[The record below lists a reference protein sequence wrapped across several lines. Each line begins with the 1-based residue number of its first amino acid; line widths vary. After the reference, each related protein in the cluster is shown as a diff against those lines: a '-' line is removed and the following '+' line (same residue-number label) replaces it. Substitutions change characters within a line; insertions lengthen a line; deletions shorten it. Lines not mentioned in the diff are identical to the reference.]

1 MRTRHPKPRS
11 DACLKLHSENRA
23 GLNFI
28 TASDGAII
36 QVNEQRHPTPLIV
49 MAHQLIDTWPPRTFD
64 ELAAEHFAVLAD
76 LGVEIIL
83 LGTGAT
89 QRFPHPRLTRTL
101 MERRI
106 GVEVMDTGAACRT
119 YNILVSEGRSV
130 AAALLPA

>member
-1 MRTRHPKPRS
+1 MKLEPESRS
-11 DACLKLHSENRA
+11 

-28 TASDGAII
+28 TACDGAHV
-36 QVNEQRHPTPLIV
+36 QVNETRHTAPLIV
-49 MAHQLIDTWPPRTFD
+49 MARQLVDTWPPRSFD
-64 ELAAEHFAVLAD
+64 ELDVEHFNALVD

-83 LGTGAT
+83 LGTGAQ
-89 QRFPHPRLTRTL
+89 QRFPHPRLTQAL

-106 GVEVMDTGAACRT
+106 GIEIMDTGAACRT